1 MNKQKILIE
10 TTLQYGDMH
19 ANPIEHA
26 RAKNNESISFE
37 YDCIYIM
44 EPINRDKL
52 SPEESDQKRV
62 PHDTIKFK
70 YIPRGESFLNYTWKK
85 ICYQL
90 NRDKTGIQNLK
101 LIYIN
106 LDGEEEA
113 LLDTSEGKLHEFSEI
128 IEFEDGE
135 IIESVIIYLKKEVLC
150 GFDITT
156 NNITNENHQRS
167 ILIGERSEDVYRVPA
182 DNKVVI
188 GIGCCANEQ
197 YGVSS
202 IFFHRVDKLT
212 FSISQTYGLRQLRA
226 KSKKNPEFNEEL
238 EVLKSCLNAE
248 QKLLCESCSLPDAV
262 FFSVLKYV
270 MPY

>member
-150 GFDITT
+150 G
-156 NNITNENHQRS
+156 
-167 ILIGERSEDVYRVPA
+167 ERSEDVYRVPA

-212 FSISQTYGLRQLRA
+212 FSIYQTYGLRQLRA
-226 KSKKNPEFNEEL
+226 KIKKNPEFNEEL

>member
-1 MNKQKILIE
+1 M
-10 TTLQYGDMH
+10 
-19 ANPIEHA
+19 
-26 RAKNNESISFE
+26 
-37 YDCIYIM
+37 
-44 EPINRDKL
+44 
-52 SPEESDQKRV
+52 
-62 PHDTIKFK
+62 
-70 YIPRGESFLNYTWKK
+70 
-85 ICYQL
+85 
-90 NRDKTGIQNLK
+90 
-101 LIYIN
+101 
-106 LDGEEEA
+106 
-113 LLDTSEGKLHEFSEI
+113 DTSEGKLHEFSEI

-167 ILIGERSEDVYRVPA
+167 ILIGDRSEDVYRVPA

-226 KSKKNPEFNEEL
+226 KIKKNPEFNEEL

-248 QKLLCESCSLPDAV
+248 QKLLCETCSLPDAV

>member
-1 MNKQKILIE
+1 MSNRKILIE
-10 TTLQYGDMH
+10 TTMQYGDMH
-19 ANPIEHA
+19 ANPIEHV
-26 RAKNNESISFE
+26 RVKNKESISFE
-37 YDCIYIM
+37 YDSLYKM

-52 SPEESDQKRV
+52 SPDEKDQIKV

-70 YIPRGESFLNYTWKK
+70 YILRGESFLNYTWTK
-85 ICYQL
+85 ICYEL
-90 NRDKTGIQNLK
+90 NKEKNGILNLK
-101 LIYIN
+101 CVYTN

-113 LLDTSEGKLHEFSEI
+113 LLDTSEGKQHQFSEI

-135 IIESVIIYLKKEVLC
+135 IIESVIIYLKNDILC

-156 NNITNENHQRS
+156 NKITKENHQRS
-167 ILIGERSEDVYRVPA
+167 ILIGIRSEDVSRVPA
-182 DNKVVI
+182 DSKVII

-202 IFFHRVDKLT
+202 IFFHRVEKLT
-212 FSISQTYGLRQLRA
+212 FSIYQTYGLRQLRA
-226 KSKKNPEFNEEL
+226 KIKKNEEFVGEL
-238 EVLKSCLNAE
+238 EVLKTCLNAE